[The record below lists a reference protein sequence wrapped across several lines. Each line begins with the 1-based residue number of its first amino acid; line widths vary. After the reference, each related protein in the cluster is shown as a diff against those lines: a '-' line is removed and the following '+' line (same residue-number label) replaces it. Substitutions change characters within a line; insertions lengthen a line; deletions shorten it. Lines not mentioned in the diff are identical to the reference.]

1 MTWHQVRAAA
11 VVAALVPLMVVG
23 LLWTMQGGER
33 TTGHCTA
40 LHCTA
45 LHCIALHCTALH
57 CTALHCTALHCTAL
71 TNFVMLETMQ

>member
-1 MTWHQVRAAA
+1 MEEGGEELWGEQGEGGGVAWHQVRAAA
-11 VVAALVPLMVVG
+11 VVVALVPLMVVG

-45 LHCIALHCTALH
+45 LH
-57 CTALHCTALHCTAL
+57 
-71 TNFVMLETMQ
+71 